1 MHLSGSWILIL
12 FLLAISALIL
22 LVLHLTKLGLLIHQN
37 IPDRPHRRLFLASIS
52 FFITFL
58 AVRLLVA
65 SITHHVGPFGYV
77 EMGGRH
83 IHHLVWGILLLL
95 ITGYG
100 TLAEVGTGDS
110 SLSILASRLL
120 ALGFGIGAALTLD
133 EFALW
138 LNLDAAAYWS
148 RQGRE
153 SVDAVVLFGAFDRD
167 MGGAFVSQAAYPPPN
182 AWIEKLGAPTSH
194 TGSRSLVA
202 EFADVDGIG
211 REGHGFEVHGA
222 PASVGAE

>member
-1 MHLSGSWILIL
+1 MHLSGSLILIL
-12 FLLAISALIL
+12 FLIASSTVIL
-22 LVLHLTKLGLLIHQN
+22 LVLHLTKLGVLIHQN
-37 IPDRPHRRLFLASIS
+37 IPDRPHRRLFLASVS
-52 FFITFL
+52 FFVAFL

-65 SITHHVGPFGYV
+65 SITHHIGPFGYV

-120 ALGFGIGAALTLD
+120 ALGYGIGAALTLD

-148 RQGRE
+148 REGRE
-153 SVDAVVLFGAFDRD
+153 SIDAVVLFGALLAI
-167 MGGAFVSQAAYPPPN
+167 GT
-182 AWIEKLGAPTSH
+182 WGAPLFRRLLTRRGSH
-194 TGSRSLVA
+194 
-202 EFADVDGIG
+202 
-211 REGHGFEVHGA
+211 
-222 PASVGAE
+222 